1 MRQLAEL
8 WGETDLIA
16 ALRRGAD
23 LLAAAAGGV
32 PSALF
37 LLTDDGIAAEAWAS
51 DESARDLERRARFQR
66 AALEG
71 PHADP
76 RHFGPSGAA
85 VTRRTVPSAGN
96 ARATLAWVC
105 GARAGAEDHASGR
118 TGGEAPQAGIAA
130 SILDILVARAASL
143 RDADYHRARQEQYER
158 WFKTLDAQLRI
169 LDRERQKFAAVANQ
183 SDTCAFVTDASHAV
197 TWHNKAMAQLFGN
210 ESDQGW
216 TGRPC
221 VDLCGRLGLTEP
233 GTCAGCPVRRA
244 FESNAAVHREVHA
257 PDGRE
262 LYLTALPIK
271 GPDGRA
277 FEVLGQIQDLTNLEV
292 VRRAKDRIQT
302 VISGAPIVLFA
313 VDRDG
318 VFTLSE
324 GKGLEA
330 MGLLPGEVVG
340 KSAFDLYRDTPSIE
354 ACIHRALAGE
364 TVTDSVELGP
374 LAYDAYYVPLR
385 NAEGAILGVI
395 GVATDITE
403 RRRAERA
410 LQESEEKLRHAQR
423 LEAVGSLAGGVAH
436 DFNNLLTAMFGHLKF
451 LRDRA
456 GSSGEMCLEIDAVE
470 HAANRAATLT
480 RQLLAFSRKQVLQL
494 RAVDLNQIV
503 REMEP
508 MLKRLIGEDVTMVA
522 QLGAERPWIRAD
534 AGQVEQVVINLV
546 VNARDAMPSG
556 GRLALRTLDVASGA
570 LPGALPGVSR
580 DGVPE
585 AGRLE
590 ASRSGS
596 FVGLVVSDTG
606 CGMDAATL
614 ERAFEPF
621 FTTKAVGEGTGLG
634 LSTVYGIVKQS
645 EGEVFVTSAPGEGT
659 TFTLYFPSAS
669 EPASEAPRPGAIP
682 ALVPGHET
690 ILLVEDEPMVRD
702 LFRDV
707 LEAAGYRVLEAA
719 NGIEALQ
726 ASAAFEGAIDLL
738 VTDVVMPGMAGGEL
752 VRRMAEV
759 RPGTKVLYVSGYT
772 DDALVRRGVIEAGV
786 SFLHKPCMPDE
797 LSMVV
802 RQILG

>member
-1 MRQLAEL
+1 MASTPHPSDAAGQIARQLAEV
-8 WGETDLIA
+8 WSETDLGA
-16 ALRRGAD
+16 ALGRGAD
-23 LLAAAAGGV
+23 LLGAGAPG

-37 LLTDDGIAAEAWAS
+37 LVTDDGIAAEAWHEDGGAP
-51 DESARDLERRARFQR
+51 DLERRVRFQQ

-76 RHFGPSGAA
+76 RHYGPTGALVA
-85 VTRRTVPSAGN
+85 RRSVPAHAGG
-96 ARATLAWVC
+96 ARVALAWVREAGPESGSP
-105 GARAGAEDHASGR
+105 GAAAAESVLDVLAWKVVSAREGA
-118 TGGEAPQAGIAA
+118 
-130 SILDILVARAASL
+130 
-143 RDADYHRARQEQYER
+143 YHRSRQEQYER

-183 SDTCAFVTDASHAV
+183 SDTCAFVTDASNAV
-197 TWHNKAMAQLFGN
+197 TWHNKALAQLFGG
-210 ESDQGW
+210 EDEGW

-221 VDLCGRLGLTEP
+221 THLCARLGFGGES
-233 GTCAGCPVRRA
+233 GSCAGCPVRQA
-244 FESNAAVHREVHA
+244 FETNNAVHREVHA

-277 FEVLGQIQDLTNLEV
+277 FEVLGQIQDLTNLEI
-292 VRRAKDRIQT
+292 VRRAKDRLQT

-318 VFTLSE
+318 IFTLSE

-330 MGLLPGEVVG
+330 LGLAPGESVGRSVFVTYGDAPEVV
-340 KSAFDLYRDTPSIE
+340 ASIR
-354 ACIHRALAGE
+354 RALAGE
-364 TVTDSVELGP
+364 TVTASVELGP
-374 LAYDAYYVPLR
+374 LAYDTYYVPLR
-385 NAEGAILGVI
+385 DPDGAIQGVI

-410 LQESEEKLRHAQR
+410 LQESEEKLLHSQR

-451 LRDRA
+451 LRDKAGASEALRA
-456 GSSGEMCLEIDAVE
+456 EVDAIE

-494 RAVDLNQIV
+494 RAVDLNAV
-503 REMEP
+503 VCGMEP
-508 MLKRLIGEDVTMVA
+508 MLRRLIGEDIDLVA
-522 QLGAERPWIRAD
+522 KPEAERSWIRAD

-546 VNARDAMPSG
+546 VNARDAMPGG
-556 GRLALRTLDVASGA
+556 GRIVIGTRDVASG
-570 LPGALPGVSR
+570 PGR
-580 DGVPE
+580 PE
-585 AGRLE
+585 SLRT
-590 ASRSGS
+590 GS
-596 FVGLVVSDTG
+596 YVGLVVSDTG
-606 CGMDAATL
+606 HGMDAAVL

-645 EGEVFVTSAPGEGT
+645 EGEVFVTSAPGEGA
-659 TFTLYFPSAS
+659 TFTLYFPSAP
-669 EPASEAPRPGAIP
+669 EPASDEPGANTVP
-682 ALVPGHET
+682 TLTPGHET
-690 ILLVEDEPMVRD
+690 VLLVEDEPMVRD

-707 LEAAGYRVLEAA
+707 LEASGYRVLEAG
-719 NGIEALQ
+719 NGIEALEV
-726 ASAAFEGAIDLL
+726 ASRFEGGIDLL
-738 VTDVVMPGMAGGEL
+738 VTDVIMPGMAGGEL

-759 RPGTKVLYVSGYT
+759 RPATKVLYVSGYT
-772 DDALVRRGVIEAGV
+772 DDALVRRGVIDAGV
-786 SFLHKPCMPDE
+786 SFLQKPCMPDE
-797 LSMVV
+797 LSRVV